1 MESRGGKATI
11 LNRMAWK
18 GRSGQVALRE
28 VLKEVKGR
36 AFQVDEPQG
45 RGAGLVRGP
54 AGGRVGAVRPAS
66 SGTQGLTR
74 GHGSVGQTHAQQAAP
89 PAVLRAGGGVWWGQP
104 GGTAEVQGGDDRAQ
118 RGKW

>member
-18 GRSGQVALRE
+18 GRSGQVVLRE
-28 VLKEVKGR
+28 VLKEAKGR

-54 AGGRVGAVRPAS
+54 AGRRA
-66 SGTQGLTR
+66 GTQGLTR

-89 PAVLRAGGGVWWGQP
+89 PAVLRAGGGRGRGSQE
-104 GGTAEVQGGDDRAQ
+104 ALRRSREVMTGHREESGER
-118 RGKW
+118 